1 MANSAKQNP
10 RNKVGRNSGVG
21 PGGVTEI
28 VPTER
33 ERRHG
38 VPALGAERSGGWALR
53 LGVGLGA
60 LAVLGAGVA
69 ALMARQSRQKRGLR
83 GSWDRLV
90 DRMG

>member
-10 RNKVGRNSGVG
+10 SNKVGRNSGGG

-33 ERRHG
+33 EMRRG
-38 VPALGAERSGGWALR
+38 VPALGAEGSGWGLR
-53 LGVGLGA
+53 LGMGLGA

-83 GSWDRLV
+83 GGWDRLV
-90 DRMG
+90 DRIT